1 MFGLMGVGGI
11 AARSLPFMGF
21 GATHRGARVLLT
33 WTMHLDPTAA
43 AVVKIMR
50 GCGAEGPT
58 MADTDA
64 KQFRKEAEECR
75 LLAEK
80 ATSPLDR
87 DEWLRLAAE
96 WTKLAQE
103 AESRGGRWFRT

>member
-1 MFGLMGVGGI
+1 
-11 AARSLPFMGF
+11 
-21 GATHRGARVLLT
+21 
-33 WTMHLDPTAA
+33 
-43 AVVKIMR
+43 
-50 GCGAEGPT
+50 

-75 LLAEK
+75 ALAEK
-80 ATSPLDR
+80 ATSPQDR

-96 WTKLAQE
+96 WIKLAQE

>member
-1 MFGLMGVGGI
+1 
-11 AARSLPFMGF
+11 
-21 GATHRGARVLLT
+21 
-33 WTMHLDPTAA
+33 
-43 AVVKIMR
+43 
-50 GCGAEGPT
+50 

-80 ATSPLDR
+80 ATSPQDR